1 MTSLLI
7 EKKIKSTLS
16 ECELHQKRIHYAL
29 EKLQK
34 FMPLEVSQYQLLSD
48 EEVEA
53 LDQFIFRFSKLQDA
67 MGQRLFSDILALKE
81 EPVKSLSFLDKLNRL
96 EQLGVILD
104 KNQWL
109 AIRDIRNK
117 VSYEYEDDPTAMC
130 NALNHIYASY
140 PQLEAVFV
148 LIKRFCL

>member
-1 MTSLLI
+1 MNFLI
-7 EKKIKSTLS
+7 EKNIKNTLF
-16 ECELHQKRIHYAL
+16 ECELHQKRVRYAL
-29 EKLQK
+29 NKLKK
-34 FMPLEVSQYQLLSD
+34 FMPLDVNQYELLND
-48 EEVEA
+48 EDAAA
-53 LDQFIFRFSKLQDA
+53 LDQFLFRFSKLQDA

-96 EQLGVILD
+96 EQLGIILD

-117 VSYEYEDDPTAMC
+117 VSHEYEDDPVAMC

-140 PQLEAVFV
+140 PKLEAIF
-148 LIKRFCL
+148 LHIKQCKV